1 MIGYDLSNFN
11 FECGRRIAELRRD
24 AGYSSQEKLAEA
36 IGVSKPTITKIET
49 GNVITERNFN
59 KIVALLQC
67 TPEYILTGKEETS
80 EEEKLYEDWF
90 SGLSLEKKKWYF
102 NIFKQ
107 MEQYP
112 LG

>member
-1 MIGYDLSNFN
+1 MIGYDLSDFN

-36 IGVSKPTITKIET
+36 IGVSKPTITKIEI

-67 TPEYILTGKEETS
+67 TPEYILTGKEETN
-80 EEEKLYEDWF
+80 EEEKLYDAWF
-90 SGLSLEKKKWYF
+90 TGLSLEKKKWYF

>member
-67 TPEYILTGKEETS
+67 TPEYILTGKEEVGD
-80 EEEKLYEDWF
+80 EEKMYNDWF
-90 SGLSLEKKKWYF
+90 ANLPIEDKKLFFGFSELLKQRSGR
-102 NIFKQ
+102 
-107 MEQYP
+107 
-112 LG
+112 